1 MQANLKF
8 ARPFAAALGLI
19 ALGAIPAYAA
29 DVVSEEPPA
38 PAPIAELPVASWAGP
53 YVGLD
58 IGYGFAGRTKEPG
71 NTVDTDGVV
80 GGGFAGYNWQTD
92 NFVFGAEG
100 DIGYNGM
107 TGDDGGTES
116 KSGMEG
122 SLRAR
127 LGYAVTPE
135 ILLYG
140 TAGGAA
146 RNLKIEEGGDSDSH
160 TMFGW
165 TAGAGADIKITDNVF
180 GRVEYRYTDYGSEDF
195 TTGSGTR
202 SVDASDNRVI
212 FGVGMKF

>member
-80 GGGFAGYNWQTD
+80 GGGVAGYNWQTD